1 MRTKT
6 IVDGFKNSQKF
17 RFILT
22 AESGAEFGMVITV
35 QQMSDQFATRD
46 ARVAVWDALMKLAID
61 RRIAQNASEPMPTGL
76 VRDAKNYGF
85 KQVQVDLH

>member
-22 AESGAEFGMVITV
+22 ANSGEEVGMTITV
-35 QQMSDQFATRD
+35 QQMTDLFATRD
-46 ARVAVWDALMKLAID
+46 ARVAVWTTLERLAYL
-61 RRIAQNASEPMPTGL
+61 RRVAKGNGRELPTGL
-76 VRDAKNYGF
+76 VQDVQGF
-85 KQVQVDLH
+85 RQVQVDLH

>member
-22 AESGAEFGMVITV
+22 ANSGEEFGMTITV
-35 QQMSDQFATRD
+35 QQMSDLFATRD
-46 ARVAVWDALMKLAID
+46 ARVAVWTALERLAHD
-61 RRIAQNASEPMPTGL
+61 RYMAKSQGKPIPTGL
-76 VRDAKNYGF
+76 VKDVAGF
-85 KQVQVDLH
+85 RQVQIDLH

>member
-22 AESGAEFGMVITV
+22 ANSGEEFGMTITV
-35 QQMSDQFATRD
+35 QQMSDQFVTTA
-46 ARVAVWDALMKLAID
+46 ARAAVWTALERLAHD
-61 RRIAQNASEPMPTGL
+61 RYMAKSQGKPIPTGL
-76 VRDAKNYGF
+76 VKDVHGF
-85 KQVQVDLH
+85 RQVQIDLH